1 LRLEPDHVA
10 LAGRIHRQG
19 LPLFLFGPPGGIF
32 EKIYFRA
39 ARKARGRFADLWRM
53 RMLRIG
59 WITLALLGQEPPQTK
74 VGALMEPSLERQRAA
89 VRKQTSSPAGA
100 DAFFVSP
107 VFFLPPPQ
115 SLGAPTVAA
124 AGAECGALADTEL
137 RPLATEAAQSAGVKP
152 EWLLALV
159 AEKSQ
164 GRPCALSPAGAAG
177 RMQLAPATM
186 DQLHLADPFDP
197 RQNLAAGARLLAPL
211 IARYQGDFVHARA
224 AYDGVGGPQAPKS
237 VSEPIAPTA
246 VGPTQNL
253 ASTAD
258 KNE

>member
-1 LRLEPDHVA
+1 
-10 LAGRIHRQG
+10 
-19 LPLFLFGPPGGIF
+19 
-32 EKIYFRA
+32 
-39 ARKARGRFADLWRM
+39 
-53 RMLRIG
+53 MLGIG

-89 VRKQTSSPAGA
+89 VRKQTPSPPGA

-107 VFFLPPPQ
+107 AFFLPPPR
-115 SLGAPTVAA
+115 SLGAPNVAA
-124 AGAECGALADTEL
+124 AGAECGVLADTEL
-137 RPLATEAAQSAGVKP
+137 RPLATEAAQAVAVKP

-177 RMQLAPATM
+177 LMQLAPATV
-186 DQLHLADPFDP
+186 DELRVADPFDP
-197 RQNLAAGARLLAPL
+197 RQNLAAGARLLAQL
-211 IARYQGDFVHARA
+211 IARYHGDFARSRA
-224 AYDGVGGPQAPKS
+224 AYDGSAAGGPQAPGS